1 VGWIGRLALA
11 LLDAPVVIASFFGI
25 VILVSLGRVPDYV
38 QPLFYGGLA
47 ALLLLILVAIF
58 VTREKHGILGDE
70 AGERLRSDRVRPVDV
85 EEGPGLPPTAGVPRL
100 GSASLSKE
108 GTLSAT
114 ASFLIFIP
122 GMTILSF
129 LIGAI
134 IMTVAM
140 SDNVEPEDDEAAEA
154 PAAH

>member
-1 VGWIGRLALA
+1 
-11 LLDAPVVIASFFGI
+11 
-25 VILVSLGRVPDYV
+25 
-38 QPLFYGGLA
+38 
-47 ALLLLILVAIF
+47 
-58 VTREKHGILGDE
+58 
-70 AGERLRSDRVRPVDV
+70 
-85 EEGPGLPPTAGVPRL
+85 
-100 GSASLSKE
+100 
-108 GTLSAT
+108 LSAT

-140 SDNVEPEDDEAAEA
+140 SDNVEPEDDEAVEA

>member
-1 VGWIGRLALA
+1 
-11 LLDAPVVIASFFGI
+11 
-25 VILVSLGRVPDYV
+25 
-38 QPLFYGGLA
+38 
-47 ALLLLILVAIF
+47 
-58 VTREKHGILGDE
+58 
-70 AGERLRSDRVRPVDV
+70 
-85 EEGPGLPPTAGVPRL
+85 
-100 GSASLSKE
+100 
-108 GTLSAT
+108 LSAT

>member
-1 VGWIGRLALA
+1 L
-11 LLDAPVVIASFFGI
+11 
-25 VILVSLGRVPDYV
+25 
-38 QPLFYGGLA
+38 
-47 ALLLLILVAIF
+47 
-58 VTREKHGILGDE
+58 
-70 AGERLRSDRVRPVDV
+70 
-85 EEGPGLPPTAGVPRL
+85 GLPACP
-100 GSASLSKE
+100 KE
-108 GTLSAT
+108 EFLSAT

-140 SDNVEPEDDEAAEA
+140 SDNIEPEDDEVAES

>member
-1 VGWIGRLALA
+1 LRV
-11 LLDAPVVIASFFGI
+11 LDAG
-25 VILVSLGRVPDYV
+25 
-38 QPLFYGGLA
+38 
-47 ALLLLILVAIF
+47 
-58 VTREKHGILGDE
+58 
-70 AGERLRSDRVRPVDV
+70 
-85 EEGPGLPPTAGVPRL
+85 EGPVCHQPPPVPRL
-100 GSASLSKE
+100 GSASPSKE
-108 GTLSAT
+108 GALSAT